1 MVLTQES
8 VVVNG
13 SKRFSPQEIADTLR
27 NRIRTGDLRTG
38 ERLPTQAELAEEFG
52 VERGTV
58 RQALRALQDE
68 GRLSNVS
75 KGSPPRVA
83 EAAPKR
89 DEPQPTMVSLA
100 PRLTGAFA
108 VPHVRVDAVCHTAET
123 LMLALG
129 EPVRLI
135 HEGKLRPESIDVRIL
150 LPSRDINLA
159 FPVSV
164 DAQGAEDPVHRR
176 WLEMRNAQVHV
187 LRHNLRAL
195 RSSHGID
202 VKVTFRALP
211 FTPPVKLYLLNGEE
225 VLMGYYMLTQRE
237 EEHDGRTLV
246 MYDALGSESLLF
258 FFETRSGQRDA
269 AFVDQSQKWFNA
281 LWETIS
287 TDLNP

>member
-1 MVLTQES
+1 LVLTQES

-13 SKRFSPQEIADTLR
+13 SRRLSPQEIADTLR